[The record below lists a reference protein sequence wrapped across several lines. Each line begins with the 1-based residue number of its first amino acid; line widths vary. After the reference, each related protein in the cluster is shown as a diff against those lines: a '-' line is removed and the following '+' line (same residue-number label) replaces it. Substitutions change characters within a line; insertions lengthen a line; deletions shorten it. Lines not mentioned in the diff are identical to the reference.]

1 MQPDD
6 AEELWLP
13 CEVCDTETLHALL
26 RTQEGRRGGLTLQGV
41 ARCGECGLTGPLRL
55 HEPAPVE
62 LELRLSHGDTTRC
75 ERLQAEA
82 DDRFMVGDRVAWA
95 GGTLAITAL
104 ERDGVHVRTA
114 TAAERP
120 TVWARD
126 AGQVRVRIAVHRGD
140 VTESHH
146 REFPGDH
153 RFREGELLRVANRHL
168 RISEV
173 RLRGGKQV
181 REAQA
186 SNVARLTC
194 RLPPARPPSQR
205 HSWRRETGKY
215 PHAYRRQS
223 DDSRRPYGHDA
234 RRAGRSQYRRRGER
248 HH

>member
-1 MQPDD
+1 MTDDD

-13 CEVCDTETLHALL
+13 CEVCGTETRHALL

-194 RLPPARPPSQR
+194 RLPPARPPPRR
-205 HSWRRETGKY
+205 HETGKY